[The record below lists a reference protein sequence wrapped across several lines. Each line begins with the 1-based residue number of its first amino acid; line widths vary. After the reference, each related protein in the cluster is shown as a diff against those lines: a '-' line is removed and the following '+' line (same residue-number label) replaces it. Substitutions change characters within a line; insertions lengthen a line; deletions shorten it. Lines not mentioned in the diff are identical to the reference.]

1 MCSTWPASGRG
12 PNKTG
17 VEPAERRMRPML
29 ETLDLT
35 KHFKEVK
42 AVDGIN
48 LFIERGEIV
57 GLLGPNG
64 AGKTTAI
71 AMIAALI
78 PPTRGEVLL
87 YGKSV
92 IASPAPLRQI
102 LGMVPQQ
109 LALYP
114 DLTARENLQFFGRL
128 YGLKGKSLA
137 VRVDEVLELVGL
149 EAKAHR
155 PVSTLSGGMQRR
167 LNIGLALLHEPRF
180 VIMDEPTVG
189 IDPQSRHHILETVRR
204 LNREKGMT
212 VLYTSHYMEE
222 AEVLCHRIYIMD
234 QGRIIASGTPEELK
248 SILSSDHTIELKAES
263 LPPSFVEA
271 LRRLPAVR
279 SLSSEGQAVTLIA
292 PKTAHLLDDLFR
304 LAREHGV
311 TVTSV
316 NIQSPSLEDVFLH
329 LTGKA
334 LRD

>member
-1 MCSTWPASGRG
+1 
-12 PNKTG
+12 
-17 VEPAERRMRPML
+17 ML

-35 KHFKEVK
+35 KHFKEIK

-71 AMIAALI
+71 AMIASLI

-87 YGKSV
+87 HGKSV
-92 IASPAPLRQI
+92 ISSPAPLRQI

-128 YGLKGKSLA
+128 YGLKGKALA

-149 EAKAHR
+149 EEKALH

-212 VLYTSHYMEE
+212 VLYTSHYIEE
-222 AEVLCHRIYIMD
+222 VEVLCNRIYIMD

-263 LPPSFVEA
+263 LSPSFVEA

-279 SLSSEGQAVTLIA
+279 SLSPEGQAVTLIA

-329 LTGKA
+329 LTGRT

>member
-1 MCSTWPASGRG
+1 
-12 PNKTG
+12 
-17 VEPAERRMRPML
+17 ML
-29 ETLDLT
+29 ETQDLT

-42 AVDGIN
+42 AVDSIN

-137 VRVDEVLELVGL
+137 VRVDEMLELVGL

-189 IDPQSRHHILETVRR
+189 IDPQSRHHILETIRR
-204 LNREKGMT
+204 LNREKEMT

-222 AEVLCHRIYIMD
+222 AEVLCNRIYIMD

-248 SILSSDHTIELKAES
+248 SILLSENTIELKAEF
-263 LPPSFVEA
+263 LPPPFVEA
-271 LRRLPAVR
+271 LRRLPGVR
-279 SLSSEGQAVTLIA
+279 SLSSEGQTATLIA

-329 LTGKA
+329 LTGRT

>member
-1 MCSTWPASGRG
+1 
-12 PNKTG
+12 
-17 VEPAERRMRPML
+17 ML
-29 ETLDLT
+29 ETQDLT

-42 AVDGIN
+42 AVDSIN

-222 AEVLCHRIYIMD
+222 AEQLCDRVAIMD
-234 QGRIIASGTPEELK
+234 RGEIIALDTPAGLIRGLE
-248 SILSSDHTIELKAES
+248 SDSVVEFTAES
-263 LPPSFVEA
+263 EA
-271 LRRLPAVR
+271 EAAFHRLPGVKEVR
-279 SLSSEGQAVTLIA
+279 RTGERQTGVVLLTDRLQETLSGLITWA
-292 PKTAHLLDDLFR
+292 GERGVVLKDLRTRTA
-304 LAREHGV
+304 
-311 TVTSV
+311 T
-316 NIQSPSLEDVFLH
+316 LEDVFLQR
-329 LTGKA
+329 TGKR
-334 LRD
+334 LTQE